1 MGNDPNGARKM
12 FLDHSYAC
20 PKILAILEDGLNV
33 ITGGTCRKN
42 NKGLPG
48 KYDNLNLPKG
58 CEMGGFKRI
67 YNLHLCL
74 VATQCK
80 YSNTILFIS
89 SLSKLEKMEV
99 TQHRGQELITVQCPK
114 YITKYQHNMDEFDRG
129 YQLLEHGAG
138 FSDKA
143 HFKKWYKIGLL
154 DICDFGLL
162 NSNIAC
168 NMSCD
173 IVVHRGQELCRT
185 LKKW

>member
-1 MGNDPNGARKM
+1 MADSTHYFVRHIDVYQGNNAGSIDINARAANPPTTIKAVVIVIITIGVGNDHDGARKM

-99 TQHRGQELITVQCPK
+99 TQHRGQELITVQCPM
-114 YITKYQHNMDEFDRG
+114 YISEYQKKMDGGNR
-129 YQLLEHGAG
+129 
-138 FSDKA
+138 
-143 HFKKWYKIGLL
+143 KKT
-154 DICDFGLL
+154 
-162 NSNIAC
+162 S
-168 NMSCD
+168 
-173 IVVHRGQELCRT
+173 
-185 LKKW
+185 